1 MRKVIENQL
10 KIGQVDISNIEID
23 INCRDEIP
31 QLLMGLRAIYSDRK
45 QRNEVFKILKGIVP
59 ENVDASNGR
68 PGMNLWKI
76 LVLGTLRLNC
86 NWDYDKLHNIANNHK
101 KVREFLGHS
110 IFEFDQTYALQTIK
124 DNISLFIPQ
133 VLDEINHVVVKAGH
147 RLFREDDNVQLKGR
161 CDSFVVET
169 DVHYPTDINLLL
181 DAIRKVLFLCGQLCD
196 ELGITEWRQCRHIF
210 KKIKKQFNIVRKLKR
225 STSKDAIKKAER
237 QQLIVDAHG
246 QYVDLVEFYVNRAKE
261 SIRILNVMDIGNVAQ
276 IMLIENFLS
285 HADRQ
290 IAQIR
295 RRVLE
300 GETISHHEKVFSI
313 FEEHTEWISK
323 GKAGVPQELG
333 LSVCILEDQY
343 GFILHHHVMENQ
355 KDVDIAVMMVLEAKR
370 RYAALSGCSFD
381 KGFYSPE
388 NKEKLKE
395 LLEQVIL
402 PKKGKLSQ
410 KDKQIEHSKEFV
422 EARHQH
428 AAVESA
434 IHALENHALDRCPD
448 HGIWGFKRYVA
459 LAVLARNL
467 QLLGARIRQKELMR
481 QKRRLQTDHS
491 RYRLA
496 A

>member
-1 MRKVIENQL
+1 MQIEN
-10 KIGQVDISNIEID
+10 
-23 INCRDEIP
+23 
-31 QLLMGLRAIYSDRK
+31 Y
-45 QRNEVFKILKGIVP
+45 
-59 ENVDASNGR
+59 
-68 PGMNLWKI
+68 
-76 LVLGTLRLNC
+76 
-86 NWDYDKLHNIANNHK
+86 
-101 KVREFLGHS
+101 
-110 IFEFDQTYALQTIK
+110 
-124 DNISLFIPQ
+124 
-133 VLDEINHVVVKAGH
+133 
-147 RLFREDDNVQLKGR
+147 
-161 CDSFVVET
+161 
-169 DVHYPTDINLLL
+169 
-181 DAIRKVLFLCGQLCD
+181 
-196 ELGITEWRQCRHIF
+196 
-210 KKIKKQFNIVRKLKR
+210 
-225 STSKDAIKKAER
+225 
-237 QQLIVDAHG
+237 
-246 QYVDLVEFYVNRAKE
+246 
-261 SIRILNVMDIGNVAQ
+261 
-276 IMLIENFLS
+276 LS

-290 IAQIR
+290 IDQIR
-295 RRVLE
+295 RRVLQ
-300 GETISHHEKVFSI
+300 GETIAHHEKVFSI

-388 NKEKLKE
+388 NKRKLE
-395 LLEQVIL
+395 GLLDEVIL

-410 KDKQIEHSKEFV
+410 KDRQIEHSQAFI

-428 AAVESA
+428 SAVESA

-467 QLLGARIRQKELMR
+467 QLLGAKIRQKELMR

>member
-45 QRNEVFKILKGIVP
+45 QRNEVFKILKGMVP

-68 PGMNLWKI
+68 PGMDLWKI

>member
-45 QRNEVFKILKGIVP
+45 QRNEVFKILKGMVP

-68 PGMNLWKI
+68 PGMDLWKI

-124 DNISLFIPQ
+124 DNISLFTPQ
-133 VLDEINHVVVKAGH
+133 LLDEISQVVVKAGH

-467 QLLGARIRQKELMR
+467 QLLGAKIRQKELMR